1 MNQLIN
7 ILNKEGQLLV
17 SSREVAKNFEKN
29 HQHVLRDIDAL
40 RKGVQNWTDLFSD
53 GIYTHK
59 QNKQDYREILLN
71 RDGFTLLAMGFTGA
85 KALEWKLKYISAFN
99 QMEAA
104 LNSPEQ
110 IMARALQIAD
120 QSIKSLQLLSSQ
132 QSQINR
138 RTKA

>member
-1 MNQLIN
+1 M
-7 ILNKEGQLLV
+7 LV

-71 RDGFTLLAMGFTGA
+71 RDGFTLLAMG
-85 KALEWKLKYISAFN
+85 L
-99 QMEAA
+99 
-104 LNSPEQ
+104 
-110 IMARALQIAD
+110 
-120 QSIKSLQLLSSQ
+120 SLGPKRWSGNTVSCVIPTLFV
-132 QSQINR
+132 
-138 RTKA
+138 